1 MPRVSKGT
9 VTIRKA
15 LFLTLVGACSALL
28 DLYSAS
34 AFEPGQS
41 PQTKAGTALGLSAA
55 PLPSGL
61 YMIESAFYY
70 GFQVVGPGTAGASG
84 TRGFAPEGAVDFLWV
99 PGWNFLGAKY
109 SALVALPIDA
119 VSITKAPSVGFE
131 GVYFVGSHN
140 AFIQPVRLQWD
151 LGNGFFVQAGSG
163 IYVPSGTIKG
173 QLGENNSGA
182 DYFTVQP
189 HLVFS
194 YVKGGWNLTSY
205 LYYEHNTT
213 NKRSGYTSGD
223 IIHVDLTATK
233 RFDKWTVGPVAYY
246 VSEVTSDRP
255 GARLDQ
261 ALTTAIPVPGG
272 FHGFNAG
279 KFEGLAVGGLIGY
292 DFEAAALSIIATN
305 EFFARASPGYS
316 GTPYIQEVPFGNGV
330 TPRGWTISG
339 RLTHRIW
346 APPATLPRDTP
357 SMRK

>member
-1 MPRVSKGT
+1 
-9 VTIRKA
+9 
-15 LFLTLVGACSALL
+15 LVCLL
-28 DLYSAS
+28 HHFHPDFIL
-34 AFEPGQS
+34 
-41 PQTKAGTALGLSAA
+41 
-55 PLPSGL
+55 
-61 YMIESAFYY
+61 IESAFYY

-189 HLVFS
+189 HLV
-194 YVKGGWNLTSY
+194 
-205 LYYEHNTT
+205 
-213 NKRSGYTSGD
+213 
-223 IIHVDLTATK
+223 
-233 RFDKWTVGPVAYY
+233 AYY